1 MLLSQGLNVKN
12 VHGARA
18 TESTSGGRS
27 TSSATTPTA
36 TSATTAGRARIARP
50 TPRTTTPMADGN
62 PRATVLIIM
71 GDLTW
76 SDQRVTASAH
86 CKRIAS
92 NRAVSHPGGTHM
104 AEVNRRD
111 FLAGLGVGMGAALT
125 AVPGILPAVGIAHAQ
140 STPKG
145 NIPDTPFK
153 IGHMTFFTGPAAVL
167 GEPMFKGQQ
176 LATEEINAA
185 GGLLG
190 KRKIELL
197 KADENAGTDANVKEL
212 RRLKL
217 SEKIDF
223 FCGITSS
230 GNTPALGPVAE
241 ELKVLTMFV
250 DGCTD
255 FLFDK
260 AVPNPHYV
268 FRTTNIQSAD
278 GVTTALAIVQ
288 TWPKS
293 KRIAHIHPDY
303 SYGRNAFDHVKI
315 VMKKM
320 MPAAE
325 IVSEGWPKLGTTDF
339 SSHITKALASKPD
352 LIVSSVWGGDYVALY
367 KQALRY
373 GMFQKAKFATTL
385 ALGVAPHALGK
396 DHPEGVI
403 AGVHSNYHFT
413 YPAGDKW
420 PYNKTF
426 VERYHKRFNEYPN
439 FQAEGAY
446 TTTFM
451 LKAAI
456 EKANR
461 LVCGWSEDDA
471 IIAML
476 EGMMIAGPA
485 GYVYIRPDNHQGYKD
500 AVTGFSKNVAE
511 YPFPI
516 LDPDRIIT
524 IPIRNITAPPGWPKG
539 EPTSTYTWIDKTWP
553 KVAMAAAEPAK
564 SSTPRPVTPAPAKK

>member
-1 MLLSQGLNVKN
+1 MGGAASPPAEFACFYSRAIAESRRGASCLFCAAGPCPAVEARGRAWSERSDDAFGLATAPGWSFTARSRGRPNAAPRRIPSGPFQGIVNGRAVAGGQNMKGPVTRRDLLAKLGVTAAATLGASAAGFGVA
-12 VHGARA
+12 GIARA
-18 TESTSGGRS
+18 QE
-27 TSSATTPTA
+27 
-36 TSATTAGRARIARP
+36 
-50 TPRTTTPMADGN
+50 
-62 PRATVLIIM
+62 
-71 GDLTW
+71 
-76 SDQRVTASAH
+76 
-86 CKRIAS
+86 K
-92 NRAVSHPGGTHM
+92 
-104 AEVNRRD
+104 
-111 FLAGLGVGMGAALT
+111 
-125 AVPGILPAVGIAHAQ
+125 
-140 STPKG
+140 PKG
-145 NIPDTPFK
+145 TIPDKPFR
-153 IGHMTFFTGPAAVL
+153 IGHMTFFTGPGAVL
-167 GEPMFKGQQ
+167 GEPMYKGNL
-176 LATEEINAA
+176 LAAEEINAQ

-190 KRKIELL
+190 KRKIEIL
-197 KADENAGTDANVKEL
+197 KADEAAGTDANTKEM

-217 SEKIDF
+217 SENIDF

-241 ELKVLTMFV
+241 ELKVLTMFI

-268 FRTTNIQSAD
+268 FRLTNIQSAD
-278 GVTTALAIVQ
+278 GCTTALAIAQ

-303 SYGRNAFDHVKI
+303 SYGRNAFDHIKI

-325 IVSEGWPKLGTTDF
+325 VVSEGWPKLGTTDF

-352 LIVSSVWGGDYVALY
+352 LIVASVWGGDYVALY

-461 LVCGWSEDDA
+461 LVGGWPEDDA

-476 EGMMIAGPA
+476 EGMMMAGPA

-500 AVTGFSKNVAE
+500 ALIGFSKNTDE
-511 YPFPI
+511 YPFPV
-516 LDPDRIIT
+516 LDPARIIT
-524 IPIRNITAPPGWPKG
+524 IPIRSITAPPGWPKG
-539 EPTSTYTWIDKTWP
+539 EPTSTFTWIDKTWP
-553 KVAMAAAEPAK
+553 QMKA
-564 SSTPRPVTPAPAKK
+564 

>member
-1 MLLSQGLNVKN
+1 
-12 VHGARA
+12 
-18 TESTSGGRS
+18 
-27 TSSATTPTA
+27 
-36 TSATTAGRARIARP
+36 
-50 TPRTTTPMADGN
+50 
-62 PRATVLIIM
+62 
-71 GDLTW
+71 
-76 SDQRVTASAH
+76 
-86 CKRIAS
+86 
-92 NRAVSHPGGTHM
+92 M

-111 FLAGLGVGMGAALT
+111 FLTGLGVTVGASLA
-125 AVPGILPAVGIAHAQ
+125 AMPGLPSVGVAHAQ
-140 STPKG
+140 TTPKG
-145 NIPDTPFK
+145 NIPDHPYK

-176 LATEEINAA
+176 LAVEEINAA

-197 KADENAGTDANVKEL
+197 KADEAAGTDANVKEL

-241 ELKVLTMFV
+241 ELKCLTMFV

-268 FRTTNIQSAD
+268 FRLTNIQSAD
-278 GVTTALAIVQ
+278 GCTTALAIAQ

-303 SYGRNAFDHVKI
+303 SYGRNAFDHIKI
-315 VMKKM
+315 VMKKL
-320 MPAAE
+320 MPQAE
-325 IVSEGWPKLGTTDF
+325 VVSEGWPKLGTTDF
-339 SSHITKALASKPD
+339 SSHITKAIAAKPD
-352 LIVSSVWGGDYVALY
+352 LVVSSVWGGDYVAMY
-367 KQALRY
+367 KQGLRY

-385 ALGVAPHALGK
+385 AMGTAPHAVGK

-413 YPAGDKW
+413 YPSGDKW
-420 PYNKTF
+420 PLNKTF
-426 VERYHKRFNEYPN
+426 VEKYHQRFNEYPN

-446 TTTFM
+446 TATFM

-461 LVCGWSEDDA
+461 LVGGWPDDDA
-471 IIAML
+471 IIALL

-485 GYVYIRPDNHQGYKD
+485 GYVYIRPDNHQGYKE
-500 AVTGFSKNVAE
+500 AIIGFSKNVPE

-516 LDPDRIIT
+516 LDPARIIT

-553 KVAMAAAEPAK
+553 SVKA
-564 SSTPRPVTPAPAKK
+564 